1 MTATAQW
8 QHHWSR
14 ADSVLCRKPLICWIM
29 VLNVD
34 VVSQNVKHSLAHLRK
49 KLKWDCFK
57 SIYQSCC
64 CCFRRRRCLKRFYI
78 FSFFS
83 STPWL
88 ISIKLDIFKEKLVL
102 VKGQIR
108 LKFEIIIRK
117 GWKCVVNFKILL
129 LKNHMV
135 RYLQTLP
142 FAFWNLSVSKSLIG
156 VHTRNALKWFFRKI
170 ECLYFVKI

>member
-1 MTATAQW
+1 MSLVTATAQW
-8 QHHWSR
+8 QRHWSR
-14 ADSVLCRKPLICWIM
+14 ANSVLCRKPLICWIM

-108 LKFEIIIRK
+108 LKFEIIIIENVWWILKFYFSRTTWSVISK
-117 GWKCVVNFKILL
+117 LYLL
-129 LKNHMV
+129 L
-135 RYLQTLP
+135 
-142 FAFWNLSVSKSLIG
+142 SEI
-156 VHTRNALKWFFRKI
+156 
-170 ECLYFVKI
+170 